1 MSRTLDTHAEHSV
14 LASLML
20 WPEAF
25 DRVADVLQARDFANA
40 KHQAIFTAIASL
52 MLACK
57 AVDVV
62 TVHAKLQADGV
73 DLPLIDLNAI
83 AQSESTPRAVRRYAE
98 IVKAASLERDLLDAV
113 DRAGG
118 IAEGEGE
125 LPQRLEQVV
134 ALFGGMAQ
142 QTVRRLPR
150 PIDQIIVNRIDH
162 YTDLSLGNTP
172 KAWRTRI
179 PGLDRHLMGGLRP
192 GKVYVIAAR
201 PKVGKTSLA
210 LQIAAHCA
218 EDDLMALILTQ
229 EMPGEEIVDR
239 AIANA
244 GRVPYSG
251 LLTGELSNDDWGCL
265 SEGVEKLSR
274 LPISIDDQG
283 GLTLTDIRTKAR
295 SVKGLKILVID
306 YLQLCQGS
314 GRGRDN
320 RNAEIEEISRGVKA
334 LAKELGCAVLLLSQ
348 LNRDVEKRQVKK
360 PTLADLRDSGAIE
373 QDADAII
380 FLWPV
385 RVFDDSPSH
394 KLVGCAVEGNRSGT
408 TGEIGLDFDGR
419 YQRWAESSEPLHM
432 AKPVFDGRGRRRQ
445 FDGDDE

>member
-73 DLPLIDLNAI
+73 DLPLTDLNAI

-150 PIDQIIVNRIDH
+150 PIDQEIIVNRIDH
-162 YTDLSLGNTP
+162 YTACRSGHAEGLEH
-172 KAWRTRI
+172 AI
-179 PGLDRHLMGGLRP
+179 PGLDDHLMGGLRP

-210 LQIAAHCA
+210 LQIALHCA
-218 EDDLMALILTQ
+218 E
-229 EMPGEEIVDR
+229 ERP
-239 AIANA
+239 
-244 GRVPYSG
+244 
-251 LLTGELSNDDWGCL
+251 
-265 SEGVEKLSR
+265 
-274 LPISIDDQG
+274 
-283 GLTLTDIRTKAR
+283 AR
-295 SVKGLKILVID
+295 
-306 YLQLCQGS
+306 
-314 GRGRDN
+314 R
-320 RNAEIEEISRGVKA
+320 
-334 LAKELGCAVLLLSQ
+334 
-348 LNRDVEKRQVKK
+348 
-360 PTLADLRDSGAIE
+360 
-373 QDADAII
+373 
-380 FLWPV
+380 
-385 RVFDDSPSH
+385 
-394 KLVGCAVEGNRSGT
+394 
-408 TGEIGLDFDGR
+408 
-419 YQRWAESSEPLHM
+419 
-432 AKPVFDGRGRRRQ
+432 
-445 FDGDDE
+445 